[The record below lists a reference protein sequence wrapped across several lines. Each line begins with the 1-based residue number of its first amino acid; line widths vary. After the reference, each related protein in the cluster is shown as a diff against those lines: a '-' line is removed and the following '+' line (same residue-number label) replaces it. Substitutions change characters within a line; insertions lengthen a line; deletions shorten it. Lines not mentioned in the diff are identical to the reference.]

1 MLIAFIKNLCYNK
14 IQNLAKSGGTMMK
27 AIKLIARADIKG
39 ITTDEG
45 LKALDG
51 YSESEWKTFETDDG
65 GIISFDKIDAFIDE
79 FIDKNPH
86 MKSWPKE
93 IIERDV

>member
-1 MLIAFIKNLCYNK
+1 
-14 IQNLAKSGGTMMK
+14 MMK

-51 YSESEWKTFETDDG
+51 YGESEWKTFETDDD

-79 FIDKNPH
+79 FIDENPH

-93 IIERDV
+93 IIERDI